1 VFSDLGSQEG
11 KEVLEHEPEEQG
23 PQPQP
28 AVVTSIINGQ
38 VVRSSDLCVS
48 ERAPLATLRLK
59 PYQPI
64 WNELTGELN
73 RKTIDELDSN
83 LTEGQEMDILYHE
96 LVRTIPK
103 DYLDMES
110 EPSLVPALPDSS
122 SVDLAGVLASS
133 SLPHRPSRRVANPDL
148 RPVSTLGPPWGEK
161 ARRDQWKKSNLYTGP
176 DPKEL
181 MAPKGSTLTPAQA
194 RQRQQYL
201 NWLKWWRS
209 TVSSEDYL
217 KFVAQKETDYL
228 HHVYHLYD
236 SEGSESEDEGERERR
251 ERLVRL
257 HSKLQAKQAKW
268 EERYREKTQFQ
279 QGLWNVNTVMMGGL
293 GGDPHSSGSSSEE
306 EDQLRQL
313 EQKTG
318 EPRDAY

>member
-1 VFSDLGSQEG
+1 
-11 KEVLEHEPEEQG
+11 
-23 PQPQP
+23 
-28 AVVTSIINGQ
+28 
-38 VVRSSDLCVS
+38 
-48 ERAPLATLRLK
+48 
-59 PYQPI
+59 
-64 WNELTGELN
+64 
-73 RKTIDELDSN
+73 
-83 LTEGQEMDILYHE
+83 
-96 LVRTIPK
+96 
-103 DYLDMES
+103 
-110 EPSLVPALPDSS
+110 
-122 SVDLAGVLASS
+122 
-133 SLPHRPSRRVANPDL
+133 
-148 RPVSTLGPPWGEK
+148 
-161 ARRDQWKKSNLYTGP
+161 
-176 DPKEL
+176 

-318 EPRDAY
+318 EPGESVQERFQAVWTRLQLSQHQSMDMAAKYSTHKYKQHIQKAISLWEGACNLIEEREGKLEQLQAFEESASDPSRLFMKGSSSTSRLQEAKKRKQLHSALDDMERKLSRILRKLQSRFNDVVMYKGRPYHEKMQHDRTEQLYLLQQERRRAHLKTLQPTAVPSTGIAPAPDSRAPDLEMTLTSP